1 MTVTSRK
8 GWRKKRAQIEMDAV
22 HLGYFLERN
31 ENSRRETIGVH
42 RTLEKLDSI
51 RWKTWLGFYFDDFY
65 ILTTPGHLNELL
77 LSLYGTL

>member
-31 ENSRRETIGVH
+31 EKSRRETIGVH
-42 RTLEKLDSI
+42 RTFEKHSWTVYPMEDVARFLF
-51 RWKTWLGFYFDDFY
+51 G
-65 ILTTPGHLNELL
+65 
-77 LSLYGTL
+77 